1 VQATGLEGTAT
12 RIINR
17 DFSHSFPSFLRH
29 FNSASVAAAR
39 SATRARRAGDATT
52 ARCNSAWVI
61 GGNQLRFQR
70 VAFVLRFPVWRLW
83 SIASGGPMS
92 WGEALL
98 WGALIVAVLIAVLA
112 AAYFLFQGFV
122 SG

>member
-1 VQATGLEGTAT
+1 
-12 RIINR
+12 
-17 DFSHSFPSFLRH
+17 
-29 FNSASVAAAR
+29 
-39 SATRARRAGDATT
+39 
-52 ARCNSAWVI
+52 
-61 GGNQLRFQR
+61 
-70 VAFVLRFPVWRLW
+70 
-83 SIASGGPMS
+83 MS